1 MISEIK
7 DMKTLPL
14 RRSAWQK
21 EEGAKYLVAIDVDG
35 TLVTHDG
42 AMSEAVKKAAQ
53 EVVDAGHHVV
63 ISTGRSLGATLPI
76 VEMIGLTRGYAVSSN
91 GAVTLSIDPSLE
103 AGYRIIDKVSFDPSQ
118 AIKVL
123 KAKLPQASL
132 ALEAPDGTVYATD
145 NFEDWSF
152 GVNTVKTT
160 RTEMAAM
167 KSAVRVVVCSP
178 TDTPDDFKR
187 AIYDSGL
194 HGVNYA
200 VGWSAWLD
208 VAAHGVSKATAL
220 EQIRRKLRVDP
231 RHTIAI
237 GDGLNDK
244 EMIHWAARGVA
255 MGQALPEVAELAT
268 DVTGSVYEDG
278 TVPILRELL

>member
-1 MISEIK
+1 MISDIK
-7 DMKTLPL
+7 NMQTLPL
-14 RRSAWQK
+14 RRSSWQK
-21 EEGAKYLVAIDVDG
+21 EEGVKYLIAIDVDG

-53 EVVDAGHHVV
+53 QVVDAGHHVV

-76 VEMIGLTRGYAVSSN
+76 LELIGLTRGYAVSSN
-91 GAVTLSIDPSLE
+91 GAVTLSIDPALE
-103 AGYRIIDKVSFDPSQ
+103 SGYRIIDKVSFDPST
-118 AIKVL
+118 AIKLL
-123 KAKLPQASL
+123 KEKLPQASL

-152 GVNTVKTT
+152 GVTTVKTT
-160 RTEMAAM
+160 RTEMATM
-167 KSAVRVVVCSP
+167 NSAVRVVVCSP
-178 TDTPDDFKR
+178 NDTPADFKR

-255 MGQALPEVAELAT
+255 MGQALPEVAQLAT

-278 TVPILRELL
+278 TVPILRDLL

>member
-1 MISEIK
+1 MIEQMK

-14 RRSAWQK
+14 RRSSWQK
-21 EEGAKYLVAIDVDG
+21 EAGTKYLIAIDVDG
-35 TLVTHDG
+35 TLVNHDG
-42 AMSEAVKKAAQ
+42 EMSEAVKKAAQ

-91 GAVTLSIDPSLE
+91 GAVTLSIDP
-103 AGYRIIDKVSFDPSQ
+103 AVDQGYRIIDKVSFDPSA
-118 AIKVL
+118 AITML
-123 KAKLPQASL
+123 KDRLPQASL

-152 GVNTVKTT
+152 GVNTIKTT
-160 RTEMAAM
+160 RTEMATM
-167 KSAVRVVVCSP
+167 RSAVRVVVCSP
-178 TDTPDDFKR
+178 TDTPEGFKR
-187 AIYDSGL
+187 AIYDVGL
-194 HGVNYA
+194 HGVNYS

-208 VAAHGVSKATAL
+208 IAAHGVSKATAL
-220 EQIRRKLRVDP
+220 EQIRRKLHVDP

-255 MGQALPEVAELAT
+255 MGQALPEVADLAT
-268 DVTGSVYEDG
+268 DVTASVYEDG
-278 TVPILRELL
+278 VVPILRDLL

>member
-1 MISEIK
+1 MIEDNK
-7 DMKTLPL
+7 NMKTLPL
-14 RRSAWQK
+14 RRSSWQK
-21 EEGAKYLVAIDVDG
+21 DPGAKYLIAIDVDG
-35 TLVTHDG
+35 TLVNHDG
-42 AMSEAVKKAAQ
+42 QMSEQVKKAAQ

-63 ISTGRSLGATLPI
+63 VSTGRSLGATLPI
-76 VEMIGLTRGYAVSSN
+76 VEMVGLTRGYAVSSN
-91 GAVTLSIDPSLE
+91 GAVTLSIDP
-103 AGYRIIDKVSFDPSQ
+103 AIDRGYRIIDRVTFDPSN
-118 AIKVL
+118 AITML
-123 KAKLPQASL
+123 KDRLPQASL
-132 ALEAPDGTVYATD
+132 ALEAPDGTIYATD

-152 GVNTVKTT
+152 GVSTIKTS

-167 KSAVRVVVCSP
+167 RSAVRVVVCSP
-178 TDTPDDFKR
+178 SDTPDDFKR
-187 AIYDSGL
+187 AIYDVGL
-194 HGVNYA
+194 HGVNYS

-208 VAAHGVSKATAL
+208 IAAHGVSKATAL

-268 DVTGSVYEDG
+268 DVTLSVYDDG
-278 TVPILRELL
+278 AVPILRELL

>member
-7 DMKTLPL
+7 DMQTLPL
-14 RRSAWQK
+14 RRSDWQK
-21 EEGAKYLVAIDVDG
+21 EDGAKYLIAIDVDG
-35 TLVTHDG
+35 TLVNHDG
-42 AMSEAVKKAAQ
+42 AMSEGVKKAAQ

-76 VEMIGLTRGYAVSSN
+76 VGMIGLTRGYAVSSN
-91 GAVTLSIDPSLE
+91 GAVTLSIDPAVE
-103 AGYRIIDKVSFDPSQ
+103 AGYRIIDKVTFDPSP
-118 AIKVL
+118 AITLL

-160 RTEMAAM
+160 RTKMAAM
-167 KSAVRVVVCSP
+167 NSAVRVVVCSP
-178 TDTPDDFKR
+178 SDTPADFKR

-208 VAAHGVSKATAL
+208 VAAHGVTKATAL
-220 EQIRRKLRVDP
+220 EQIRRKLHVDP

-255 MGQALPEVAELAT
+255 MGQAAPEVAELAT

-278 TVPILRELL
+278 LVPILRDLL

>member
-1 MISEIK
+1 MIEDIK
-7 DMKTLPL
+7 NMKTLPL
-14 RRSAWQK
+14 RRSSWQK
-21 EEGAKYLVAIDVDG
+21 EPGVKYLIAIDVDG
-35 TLVTHDG
+35 TLVNHDG
-42 AMSEAVKKAAQ
+42 QMSEQVKKAAQ

-63 ISTGRSLGATLPI
+63 VSTGRSLGATLPI
-76 VEMIGLTRGYAVSSN
+76 VEMVGLTRGYAVSSN
-91 GAVTLSIDPSLE
+91 GAVTLIIDP
-103 AGYRIIDKVSFDPSQ
+103 AIDRGYRIIDRVTFDPSN
-118 AIKVL
+118 AITML
-123 KAKLPQASL
+123 KDRLPQASL

-152 GVNTVKTT
+152 GVSTIKTS
-160 RTEMAAM
+160 RTEMARM
-167 KSAVRVVVCSP
+167 RSAVRVVVCSP

-187 AIYDSGL
+187 AIYDVDL
-194 HGVNYA
+194 HGVNYS

-208 VAAHGVSKATAL
+208 IAAHGVSKATAL

-231 RHTIAI
+231 RHTVAI

-268 DVTGSVYEDG
+268 DVTLSVYEDG
-278 TVPILRELL
+278 VVPILCDLL